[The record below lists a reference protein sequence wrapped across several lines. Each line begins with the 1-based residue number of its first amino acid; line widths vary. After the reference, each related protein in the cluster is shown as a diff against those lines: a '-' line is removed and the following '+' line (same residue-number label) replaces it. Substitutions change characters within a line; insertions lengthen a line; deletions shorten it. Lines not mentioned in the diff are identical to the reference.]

1 MPLHRKKC
9 SIWIRNKKRTTP
21 QTNAVDFNPI
31 NNVAAVQHVCYVANK
46 V

>member
-1 MPLHRKKC
+1 MPLHRK
-9 SIWIRNKKRTTP
+9 SVLSELEIRKEQLLK
-21 QTNAVDFNPI
+21 QMQLIFNPI